1 MQDKDTTTSTLFQ
14 LFRPVLSDDLWV
26 HIYEKVPGT
35 DRLIRKLKTVQ
46 LFELL
51 IHAEMQS
58 YRSLDEIS
66 NSLNDEELSQLIRL
80 ESISS
85 STISRRLRV
94 LPLEITQILFNSI
107 TSQIGRELGFHL
119 IRQKLGS
126 LYLIDST
133 TISLCLSQYLWAEFR
148 KTKGGVKAHLRLKF
162 DGESTPDKVI
172 VTPAKPADKTQMD
185 QLVVDEEG
193 ALNVFDRGYVD
204 YKKWDDY
211 CQNGIRFTSRLK
223 DNAIIDVLE
232 EFPLKAESP
241 VKKDQKVRLGKA
253 GVNQMTHEV
262 RLVITEDLEGK
273 PIVIVTNDFNLSAEE
288 ISDIYRYRWKI
299 ELFFKWIKQH
309 LQIKHLFSK
318 GKLGVENQIYIALMT
333 YCLLQLI
340 KLKAG
345 FKGNLLAIKRLLLT
359 CLHEPFTDFVR
370 KLYAKGKRPSKGRQA
385 VDPVKSFGRT
395 YWQFLSGEC
404 PDLFYSSE
412 IIL

>member
-14 LFRPVLSDDLWV
+14 LFRPILSDDLWTR
-26 HIYEKVPGT
+26 IYEKVPET
-35 DRLIRKLKTVQ
+35 DRHIRKLKTVQ

-51 IHAEMQS
+51 IHAEMQT

-66 NSLNDEELSQLIRL
+66 NSLNNEELSQMIRL

-94 LPLEITQILFNSI
+94 LPLEITQILFNCI
-107 TSQIGRELGFHL
+107 TSQVGREMGFHS
-119 IRQKLGS
+119 IRQQLGS

-133 TISLCLSQYLWAEFR
+133 TISLCLSQYAWAEFR
-148 KTKGGVKAHLRLKF
+148 KTKGGVKVHLRLKF

-172 VTPAKPADKTQMD
+172 VTPARPADKTQMD

-211 CQNGIRFTSRLK
+211 CKNGIRFTSRLK
-223 DNAIIDVLE
+223 DNAIIEVLE
-232 EFPLKAESP
+232 EFPIKAGSP
-241 VKKDQKVRLGKA
+241 IKKDQKVRLGKA
-253 GVNQMTHEV
+253 GLNQMTHEV
-262 RLVITEDLEGK
+262 RLVMTEDLEGK
-273 PIVIVTNDFNLSAEE
+273 PIIIVTNDFNLSAEE

-318 GKLGVENQIYIALMT
+318 GKLGVENQIYIALIT

-340 KLKAG
+340 KFKTG
-345 FKGNLLAIKRLLLT
+345 FEGNLLKIKRLALT
-359 CLHEPFTDFVR
+359 CLYEPFTDFVR
-370 KLYAKGKRPSKGRQA
+370 KLYGKGKRPPKGRQA
-385 VDPVKSFGRT
+385 VNLARSFGRL

-404 PDLFYSSE
+404 QGLFYSTE
-412 IIL
+412 IL

>member
-1 MQDKDTTTSTLFQ
+1 MQDKDTTISTLFQ

-35 DRLIRKLKTVQ
+35 DRHIRKLKTVQ

-107 TSQIGRELGFHL
+107 TSQVGRELGFHL

-185 QLVVDEEG
+185 QLIVDEEG

-232 EFPLKAESP
+232 EFPLKAGSP

-253 GVNQMTHEV
+253 GVNQMNHEV